1 MKPPAPDAKPDAPTR
16 VLVLDDDRF
25 VLEVVE
31 EMLVCMGSFQVATE
45 EDAKTALAHL
55 PQHAP
60 DIVIC
65 DLMLPEMDGI
75 EFLQA
80 AAGQGFDGKVILLSA
95 LDDGLREAASELA
108 RALGLQVNGSFRKPI
123 AVEQLRHAVQC

>member
-1 MKPPAPDAKPDAPTR
+1 MSPAALDALSAAPTR

-25 VLEVVE
+25 VLEVLE
-31 EMLVCMGSFQVATE
+31 EMLSCMGPFHVATE
-45 EDAKTALAHL
+45 EDARSALARL
-55 PQHAP
+55 PEHAP
-60 DIVIC
+60 DILIC

-80 AAGQGFDGKVILLSA
+80 AAGRGFNGKVILLSA
-95 LDDGLREAASELA
+95 LDDGLREAAGELA